1 MRAARRRQ
9 RTSDSLASPVAV
21 RALCASLRE
30 RLPDII
36 PNSEKHLLLL
46 LYAVRH
52 IERRPATDTRRGRPS
67 RWRREDLLKVA
78 GELRGILQ
86 RETSGRVSLSSF
98 IGQYLQVLH
107 FPSDV
112 ADVLSS
118 GEVNLQEAASLT
130 RLTAERLG
138 CSSQAARARRREI
151 LRSHLAVQG
160 SQTRLRLR
168 VKEALGETTEPDISS
183 DGMAEIVARV
193 DEMLEIDPTDT
204 RHMFWEEMK
213 RLFFAMREVEPDDL
227 DEGIMDDFLAAMDQV
242 SNVLGRIEKR
252 RRERTIRRE
261 PMQT

>member
-1 MRAARRRQ
+1 MRATRRRQ
-9 RTSDSLASPVAV
+9 RTSDPLASPVAV
-21 RALCASLRE
+21 RALCANLRE

-36 PNSEKHLLLL
+36 PNSEKQLLLL

-52 IERRPATDTRRGRPS
+52 VERRPATDTRRGRPS
-67 RWRREDLLKVA
+67 HWRREDLLKVA
-78 GELRGILQ
+78 RELRGILQ

-98 IGQYLQVLH
+98 VGQYLQVLH

-112 ADVLSS
+112 TDALSS

-138 CSSQAARARRREI
+138 CSPQAARARRREI

-160 SQTRLRLR
+160 SQTRLRSR
-168 VKEALGETTEPDISS
+168 VKEVLGETTEPDISS
-183 DGMAEIVARV
+183 DGMTEIVARV

-213 RLFFAMREVEPDDL
+213 RLFFAMREVEPADL
-227 DEGIMDDFLAAMDQV
+227 DEEIMDDFLAAMDQV

-261 PMQT
+261 PMRT